1 MVEVRLL
8 SGKRQSAR
16 RLLYK
21 ELRYNNNMEETI
33 RTLTDILSQLKTQ
46 SAIEFTNR
54 KRLGNQASMACNII
68 RELQAEFIRIEEECN
83 RLDQWKQNVSSW
95 ID

>member
-1 MVEVRLL
+1 ML
-8 SGKRQSAR
+8 SGKRHLA

-33 RTLTDILSQLKTQ
+33 RKLTDMLTQLKTQ
-46 SAIEFTNR
+46 YAIEFTNH

-83 RLDQWKQNVSSW
+83 RLDQWKQNISSW
-95 ID
+95 VD